1 MGRVHTGEKPFK
13 CSSCDYSCTTTGSL
27 KYHSFT
33 HTGEKPYK
41 CFVCSF
47 SSKSTS
53 NLKIHYSKTHKKIP
67 PEEKSFTCDICQRT
81 FSHFYSLKQH
91 KLTHSKKDTGPGKLM
106 KKKSSLESD
115 DEKNIISTFE
125 DLVSVLTEYGD
136 PKNMRDPLHDIES
149 GKLVLLFDPTTK
161 DKCCEECG
169 KSFRSITNLK
179 AHVRLHS
186 GEKPLK
192 CPHCDFSCIWPDGLK
207 EHKISHPHTNLAT
220 KTYNCTECSKSFSR
234 AGSLKIHFRI
244 HSGERPHKCSYCDY
258 SCIRASGLKQHEMK
272 HTNNKPYICEVCS
285 KSFTHSSNL
294 KIHTRV
300 HSGEK
305 PFKCTF
311 CEFSSSRQISIK
323 EHEMKHTNTQPHKC
337 IECEKSFSN
346 AQNLQAHTRI
356 HSREKRFKCTHCDY
370 KAVAAAAVG
379 THMMTHTG
387 EKPYSCSQ
395 CDFKCIIRPHL
406 KTHVMT
412 HTGERPFKCTQ
423 CSYTST

>member
-1 MGRVHTGEKPFK
+1 MCEECAKVFTTPTALKLHMAIHTGERPYHCTSCVKTFSQPSALKTHNRVHTGEKPFK

-53 NLKIHYSKTHKKIP
+53 NLKIHNSKTHKKIP

-169 KSFRSITNLK
+169 K
-179 AHVRLHS
+179 
-186 GEKPLK
+186 
-192 CPHCDFSCIWPDGLK
+192 
-207 EHKISHPHTNLAT
+207 
-220 KTYNCTECSKSFSR
+220 
-234 AGSLKIHFRI
+234 
-244 HSGERPHKCSYCDY
+244 
-258 SCIRASGLKQHEMK
+258 
-272 HTNNKPYICEVCS
+272 
-285 KSFTHSSNL
+285 
-294 KIHTRV
+294 
-300 HSGEK
+300 
-305 PFKCTF
+305 
-311 CEFSSSRQISIK
+311 
-323 EHEMKHTNTQPHKC
+323 
-337 IECEKSFSN
+337 
-346 AQNLQAHTRI
+346 
-356 HSREKRFKCTHCDY
+356 
-370 KAVAAAAVG
+370 
-379 THMMTHTG
+379 
-387 EKPYSCSQ
+387 
-395 CDFKCIIRPHL
+395 
-406 KTHVMT
+406 
-412 HTGERPFKCTQ
+412 
-423 CSYTST
+423 